1 MHRGRDAGGGQVK
14 ASGRGRAVS
23 RRYERHTALR
33 RTKVSST
40 HHGRVFADVVDT
52 VVPRYTM
59 TRQEQLL
66 QVKQLLLQ
74 VAELG
79 DVVMLICMILS
90 VF

>member
-1 MHRGRDAGGGQVK
+1 V
-14 ASGRGRAVS
+14 SGS
-23 RRYERHTALR
+23 YERHTTLR
-33 RTKVSST
+33 RTEVPST
-40 HHGRVFADVVDT
+40 HHGREFADVVDT

-66 QVKQLLLQ
+66 QLEQLCFLLLHLLLQ

-79 DVVMLICMILS
+79 DVTMLICMILS